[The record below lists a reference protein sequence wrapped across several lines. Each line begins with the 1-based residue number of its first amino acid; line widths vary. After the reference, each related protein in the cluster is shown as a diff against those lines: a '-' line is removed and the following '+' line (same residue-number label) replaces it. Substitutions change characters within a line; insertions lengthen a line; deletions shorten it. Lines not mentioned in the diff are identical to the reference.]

1 MPLTSF
7 NSRITAPVTPTN
19 GFIPGDIV
27 SISFS
32 GFSASEI
39 DVTQLT
45 STGKKYAMGRK
56 DCGTCT
62 IVTNVD
68 PATAAK
74 PRVPGTAEPIYEYT
88 MYLGSVA
95 SPAAT
100 SGIKFVFD
108 AFLQNTTFDI
118 ATDDV
123 VKATYTLQITGDL
136 KTGSLVYSAT

>member
-1 MPLTSF
+1 MPLTSY
-7 NSRITAPVTPTN
+7 NSRITAPVATAN
-19 GFIPGDIV
+19 GGIPGDIV

-68 PATAAK
+68 PGSTLK
-74 PRVPGTAEPIYEYT
+74 PRVPVTAEPIYEYT

-95 SPAAT
+95 ATPGT
-100 SGIKFVFD
+100 SGIKFLFD
-108 AFLQNTTFDI
+108 AFLQSATFDI

-136 KTGSLVYSAT
+136 KATSLTYSAT